1 MCKGLKPRL
10 LGSELWV
17 LPLVPGSPEGKH
29 GSSEARCAVANC
41 KGTE

>member
-1 MCKGLKPRL
+1 MCKGRKPRS

-17 LPLVPGSPEGKH
+17 LPLVPESPKGKH
-29 GSSEARCAVANC
+29 ASSEARCAEANC